1 MSNACLEWPG
11 IEPGTVRVESSAL
24 DHSAILI
31 DMENDE
37 NCSRYSSKTDIFLHS
52 TTSHTLRYHGFH
64 GFPQSFQG
72 LFWYIWDVTFLYN
85 DRFQE
90 VLVLGKH
97 NIIPA
102 IILS

>member
-1 MSNACLEWPG
+1 MRRGLGAPKKLQILEKIIKTLINAYLEWPG

-52 TTSHTLRYHGFH
+52 TTSHTLRYH
-64 GFPQSFQG
+64 
-72 LFWYIWDVTFLYN
+72 
-85 DRFQE
+85 
-90 VLVLGKH
+90 
-97 NIIPA
+97 
-102 IILS
+102 